1 MNHLPDK
8 PAKPAPK
15 SEGYAVLL
23 LEDNAG
29 DAIIVEEYLREYIQ
43 NLELV
48 HVETFKEAADKID
61 CRESAFDA
69 ILLDLTVPDKA
80 GMDLVK
86 AMAVKAGQT
95 PIIVLTGYTDEMF
108 SVKSLEM
115 GVADYL
121 LKGEFNAFALYKSL
135 LYGVEKNRMNRQ
147 LNTANKTLVAAL
159 DIARLGRWYFDVR
172 KNAFECSEEMW
183 AMLELPGKCG
193 YLTRAAYSEMIVPT
207 DLHLFDIGLNEMMRT
222 ENGCEIEHRISTLG
236 NEQKHVFLRGEAT
249 KNERGEVIGMDG
261 VIQDITTRKKH
272 EEQRYLLDLVIT
284 HANDTVIITNGE
296 NIDKPGPEIIYVNQ
310 AFTNL
315 TGYEASEVIGKSPRF
330 LQGPDTSRDELDKL
344 KGAMK
349 EREACQIEV
358 VNYSKYGEP
367 YWIEM
372 SVVPILDTNG
382 NCTHFISIER
392 DVTERKKYEQTLIDL
407 TENLEHQVAS
417 RTQELQS
424 AHELLHYHYSELK
437 DSLVYAQ
444 SVQRAILGT
453 EVHLN
458 RLFTNSFI
466 MAESRDLVSGDF
478 LWCHEVGKN
487 LKMVAVAD
495 CTGHGVPGALLSMIA
510 HQLLNQSVRVKQLT
524 NPAKILQNVH
534 VELLKIYRPNQQMA
548 RQYNGMDV
556 GLLVVDQSNDTIQ
569 FCGARQ
575 NLYCVNNGNFSRV
588 KGNKFTI
595 GEMSANQVDSTLE
608 TITRKYKAGE
618 RFYLSSDGILDQF
631 GGEKGKKLM
640 NRGLVNM
647 LEEVQSI
654 PMHEQGAAIKKAYL
668 NWRGDQDQ
676 TDDVLVMGIDL
687 E

>member
-1 MNHLPDK
+1 MNTLPDK
-8 PAKPAPK
+8 LVKQAPK

-48 HVETFKEAADKID
+48 HAETFKEASSKID
-61 CRESAFDA
+61 SRPLPFDA
-69 ILLDLTVPDKA
+69 VLLDLTVPDKA

-86 AMAVKAGQT
+86 SMAAKVGQT
-95 PIIVLTGYTDEMF
+95 PIIVLTGYSDEMF

-135 LYGVEKNRMNRQ
+135 LYGVEKNKMNRR
-147 LNTANKTLVAAL
+147 LNAANKTLVAAL
-159 DIARLGRWYFDVR
+159 DIARLGRWYFDVQ

-183 AMLELPGKCG
+183 AMLGLPGKCG
-193 YLTRAAYSEMIVPT
+193 YLTRSAYSEMILPA
-207 DLHLFDIGLNEMMRT
+207 DLHLFELGFSEMMRT
-222 ENGCEIEHRISTLG
+222 ENGCEIEHRISTLD

-249 KNERGEVIGMDG
+249 KNEKGEVIGMDG

-272 EEQRYLLDLVIT
+272 EVQRNLLESVIT
-284 HANDTVIITNGE
+284 HANDTVIITKGE
-296 NIDKPGPEIIYVNQ
+296 NTDKPGPEIVYVNQ

-315 TGYEASEVIGKSPRF
+315 TGYEASEAIGKSPRF
-330 LQGPDTSRDELDKL
+330 LQGPDTSREELDKL
-344 KGAMK
+344 KHAMI

-358 VNYSKYGEP
+358 VNYSKFGEP

-372 SVVPILDTNG
+372 SVVPILDADG
-382 NCTHFISIER
+382 SCTHFISIQR
-392 DVTERKKYEQTLIDL
+392 DVTERKKHEQTLIDL

-458 RLFTNSFI
+458 QLFKESFL

-487 LKMVAVAD
+487 LRMVAVAD

-510 HQLLNQSVRVKQLT
+510 HQLLNQSIRVKRLT

-534 VELLKIYRPNQQMA
+534 VELLKIYKPNHQVA

-556 GLLVVDQSNDTIQ
+556 GLLVVDEPNETIHY
-569 FCGARQ
+569 CGARQ
-575 NLYCVNNGNFSRV
+575 NLYCAYKGKITRI

-595 GEMSANQVDSTLE
+595 GEMSANQVDSKLE
-608 TITRKYKAGE
+608 TITRKYKPGE
-618 RFYLSSDGILDQF
+618 KFYLSSDGILDQF
-631 GGEKGKKLM
+631 GGNQGKKLM
-640 NRGLVNM
+640 NKGLVSM
-647 LEEVQSI
+647 LEKFERL
-654 PMHEQGAAIKKAYL
+654 PMGEQGVAIRKAYL
-668 NWRGDQDQ
+668 DWKGDQDQ
-676 TDDVLVMGIDL
+676 TDDVLVMGISP
-687 E
+687 